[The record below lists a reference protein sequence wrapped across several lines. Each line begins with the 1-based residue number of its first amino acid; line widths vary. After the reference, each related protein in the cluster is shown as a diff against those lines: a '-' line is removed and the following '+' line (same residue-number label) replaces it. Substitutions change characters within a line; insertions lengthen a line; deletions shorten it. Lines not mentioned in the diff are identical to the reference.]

1 MAGALNEYGLTQRQ
15 EKFCRAFR
23 LTGNASEAYRQSFEC
38 PKAKPATINRKAK
51 ALLDMGKIEA
61 RIKMLEQEDAA
72 EYKCTLESL
81 ARELDDAAKF
91 AREVRQAGALVS
103 ALEKKGKLFGLFE
116 KDNTQKNPPHAKG
129 ELHPALRAMMDYRH
143 DGSK

>member
-61 RIKMLEQEDAA
+61 RIRMLEKEDGEA
-72 EYKCTLESL
+72 YKCTIESL
-81 ARELDDAAKF
+81 AREFDDAAKF

-116 KDNTQKNPPHAKG
+116 KDNSQKSPSHVKG